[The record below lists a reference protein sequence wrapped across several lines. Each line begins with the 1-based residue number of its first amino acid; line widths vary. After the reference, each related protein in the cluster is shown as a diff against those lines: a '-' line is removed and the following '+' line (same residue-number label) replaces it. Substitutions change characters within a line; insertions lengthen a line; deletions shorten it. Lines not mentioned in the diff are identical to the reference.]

1 MAERSGALKRKYS
14 RGQEETPLVDALK
27 KYQENRPAYFCIPGH
42 RFERG
47 VSRRWLSEEECG
59 FLQYDLTEATGL
71 DDLHQPSG
79 VILKAQTLMA
89 ELYDARRS
97 FFLVNGSTCGNEAM
111 ILSALREGEKILVP
125 RNVHKSV
132 LEGIILA
139 GAKPVYMMPEW
150 MDGEGI
156 CGGVLWQTVEKK
168 LREHPDCR
176 AVFLVSPTY
185 YGITSNL
192 KKIADICHENETL
205 LLVDEAHGG
214 HLYFSDQLPEGALT
228 AGADM
233 CVQSFHK
240 ITGALTQSSVLHIGT
255 GRINERLVER
265 ALKLV
270 QSTSPSYLLMAS
282 LDAARYELAVRGKAM
297 MDRALRLS
305 RMLREGIRQ
314 IPGMSCMDTGMI
326 GRYGVQGIDG
336 TRLVIRCRNCSG
348 YELKRRLMDK
358 HRIELELADEKN
370 VLAIITHA
378 NTAEDIERFLD
389 GLTEI
394 AQEVLRYDYREEG
407 LSGLP
412 EAEMV
417 LTPREAYFSV
427 TRSVPWEMARG
438 KIAGEMIA
446 PYPPGIPLVY
456 PGERLSDAVW
466 DTVDGFRRRGC
477 HFHGPSDDSLSMF
490 EIIEK

>member
-1 MAERSGALKRKYS
+1 MKKEYNRKQD
-14 RGQEETPLVDALK
+14 RTPLVDALK
-27 KYQENRPAYFCIPGH
+27 QYQEDRPAYFCIPGH

-59 FLQYDLTEATGL
+59 FLRYDLTEATGL

-79 VILKAQTLMA
+79 VILESQELMA
-89 ELYDARRS
+89 DLYGAKKS
-97 FFLVNGSTCGNEAM
+97 YFLINGSTCGNEAM
-111 ILSALREGEKILVP
+111 ILAVLREGEKILLP

-132 LEGIILA
+132 LEGIILS

-150 MDGEGI
+150 IGEEGI
-156 CGGVLWQTVEKK
+156 YGGVLQQTVEEK
-168 LREHPDCR
+168 LMEHPDCK
-176 AVFLVSPTY
+176 AVFLVSPNY
-185 YGITSNL
+185 YGLTSNL
-192 KKIADICHENETL
+192 KQIADICHENGTL

-214 HLYFSDQLPEGALT
+214 HLYFSDKLPDGALT
-228 AGADM
+228 QGADM

-240 ITGALTQSSVLHIGT
+240 VTGALTQSSVLHIGT
-255 GRINERLVER
+255 GRVDERRVER

-282 LDAARYELAVRGKAM
+282 LDAARYELASQGEDM
-297 MDRALRLS
+297 MEKSLALSDELK
-305 RMLREGIRQ
+305 EGIRQ
-314 IPGMSCMDTGMI
+314 IPGMFCMNNGITGK
-326 GRYGVQGIDG
+326 YGVQGIDG
-336 TRLVIRCRNCSG
+336 TRVVIRCGHSSG
-348 YELKRRLMDK
+348 YELKRRLMEE

-378 NTAEDIERFLD
+378 NTREDIRRFLAA
-389 GLTEI
+389 LTDI
-394 AQEVLRYDYREEG
+394 AEQPLEYTGRETDPT
-407 LSGLP
+407 GLP
-412 EAEMV
+412 ETEMV

-427 TRSVPWEMARG
+427 VREVPWEMARG
-438 KIAGEMIA
+438 KIAGELIA

-456 PGERLSDAVW
+456 PGERLSDEIWNAVEMY
-466 DTVDGFRRRGC
+466 RRWGC